1 LILELNRRL
10 VGDEVWPYK
19 ILVENTHSGALASR
33 CPEQAE
39 CELIFC
45 SKFIKG
51 ACLAVRQA
59 CVFLI
64 SYELFAGSLKVTL
77 IAFAQKIKSGLSF
90 AATRFF
96 VYHKHRLAPSALIY
110 GKSNTIYNC

>member
-1 LILELNRRL
+1 LILELNRLL

-33 CPEQAE
+33 CAEQAE

-59 CVFLI
+59 CVFLTHFI
-64 SYELFAGSLKVTL
+64 HLENQMNKRCKKINHLFRKA
-77 IAFAQKIKSGLSF
+77 
-90 AATRFF
+90 
-96 VYHKHRLAPSALIY
+96 
-110 GKSNTIYNC
+110 